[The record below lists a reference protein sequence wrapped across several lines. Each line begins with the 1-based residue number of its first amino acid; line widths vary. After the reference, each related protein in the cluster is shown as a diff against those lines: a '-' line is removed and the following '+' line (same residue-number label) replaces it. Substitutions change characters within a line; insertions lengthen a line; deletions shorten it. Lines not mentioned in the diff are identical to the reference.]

1 MARFRTLTL
10 NGPDDSGSNGRWVP
24 TTASVQYAAT
34 LASWF
39 GVSTAQLSTV
49 FPNIGA
55 FSKANLG
62 FV

>member
-1 MARFRTLTL
+1 
-10 NGPDDSGSNGRWVP
+10 VP

-39 GVSTAQLSTV
+39 GVSAAQMSTI
-49 FPNIGA
+49 FPNIGS
-55 FSKANLG
+55 FGPMNLG